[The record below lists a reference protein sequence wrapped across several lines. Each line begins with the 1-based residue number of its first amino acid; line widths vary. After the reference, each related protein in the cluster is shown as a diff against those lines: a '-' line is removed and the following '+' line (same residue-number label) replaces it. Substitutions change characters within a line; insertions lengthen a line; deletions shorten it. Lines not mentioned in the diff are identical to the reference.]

1 MSEPSKGAQSVPGE
15 SLRAELPSGPSLNTE
30 IEAFGHWRA
39 DLLDLVSA
47 LRRWIEEQGFLT
59 PSVSDRLDR
68 IDTQVRA
75 NKVMVA
81 FVAEFSRGKSELIN
95 AIFFASY
102 GRRIM
107 PASAGRT
114 TMCPTEL
121 GYDDQLPPCLLLL
134 PIETRLE
141 PQALMEWRMTPEKWI
156 RIELDAND
164 GEGLATAMAKVS
176 EVRKVSLQ
184 DAPALGLWSTA
195 EGGATAPVDADGLVE
210 VPRWRH
216 AVINM
221 AHPLLKQGL
230 VILDTPGL
238 NAIGA
243 EPELTVN
250 LIPQAQAALFI
261 LSADAGVTKSDLD
274 IWRNHLVVHEG
285 DHNNRL
291 AVLNKIDVLWDGL
304 STVQSVSAQIE
315 QQRVSTAA
323 TLGVSVDQVIPVSA
337 QKGLLAKV
345 RGDSKLLAA
354 SRLGDLEQAL
364 VERLVHH
371 RKEVITNA
379 LAASAQDFEKEIAH
393 LVMTR
398 KRDLSE
404 QALEL
409 KGLKG
414 KNSLV
419 IKQLR
424 GRIEQEEK
432 EFDGARQRMLALR
445 SIHNK
450 SQSKLATILGSESLK
465 KDFAAIRSVLTASR
479 FKIGLRTA
487 YEDLFDRLEAIQ
499 GEVADL
505 QDEMTKMLHGTFRQ
519 LNSEFGFSLQIAEA
533 VDLGKYRNEVQLV
546 RTGYLKFISLGNSF
560 GLMQENAAEKLLR
573 ALYSRI
579 RSIHDSELSELEAW
593 NRFAANGLDT
603 QLREKRRNYARRIEA
618 VERIGDAADGL
629 GYRLDEIGVQERLLD
644 ELGTKAAT
652 LARTVHATAAEM
664 TARH

>member
-1 MSEPSKGAQSVPGE
+1 MPE
-15 SLRAELPSGPSLNTE
+15 SITEMGQQVAGSGSPVTAVGPSLSRE
-30 IEAFGHWRA
+30 IEAFGQWRTG
-39 DLLDLVSA
+39 LLDSVGA
-47 LRRWIEEQGFLT
+47 LRRWIEDQGLLT
-59 PSVSDRLDR
+59 PLVADRLDR
-68 IDTQVRA
+68 IDAQVRA

-141 PQALMEWRMTPEKWI
+141 PQALMEWRMMPEKWI
-156 RIELDAND
+156 RIDLDAND
-164 GEGLATAMAKVS
+164 GEGLAAAMSKVA
-176 EVRKVSLQ
+176 EVRKVTLEE
-184 DAPALGLWSTA
+184 ATALGLWLNA
-195 EGGATAPVDADGLVE
+195 EGGVPVDSDGLVE

-261 LSADAGVTKSDLD
+261 LSADAGVTKSDLE
-274 IWRNHLVVHEG
+274 IWQGHLVVHEG
-285 DHNNRL
+285 DHKNRL
-291 AVLNKIDVLWDGL
+291 VVLNKIDVLWDGL
-304 STVQSVSAQIE
+304 STAESVSQQI
-315 QQRVSTAA
+315 QHQRLSTAA
-323 TLGVSVDQVIPVSA
+323 TLGVSIEQVIPVSA

-345 RGDSKLLAA
+345 RGDTQLLAA
-354 SRLGDLEQAL
+354 SRLVDLEQAL

-371 RKEVITNA
+371 RKAVITNA
-379 LAASAQDFEKEIAH
+379 LAASAVDFEKETTQFVTA
-393 LVMTR
+393 R
-398 KRDLSE
+398 KRDLAE
-404 QALEL
+404 QAQEL

-414 KNSLV
+414 KNNLV

-424 GRIEQEEK
+424 ARIEQEEK

-445 SIHNK
+445 SIHNR
-450 SQSKLATILGSESLK
+450 SQTRVSAILGAEALK
-465 KDFAAIRSVLTASR
+465 KEFADIRGVLTTSR
-479 FKIGLRTA
+479 LKLGLRTA

-499 GEVADL
+499 REVEE
-505 QDEMTKMLHGTFRQ
+505 QQEEMTKMLHGTFRQ
-519 LNSEFGFSLQIAEA
+519 LNSEFGFSLQLAEA
-533 VDLGKYRNEVQLV
+533 VDIGKYRREIQQV
-546 RTGYLKFISLGNSF
+546 RTGYIKFISLGSTWN
-560 GLMQENAAEKLLR
+560 LMQGNAGEKLLR

-579 RSIHDSELSELEAW
+579 RSIHDSEMSELEAW
-593 NRFAANGLDT
+593 NRFAANGLDS
-603 QLREKRRNYARRIEA
+603 QLREKRRNYTRRIEA

-629 GYRLDEIGVQERLLD
+629 AYRLTEIGVQESLLD
-644 ELGTKAAT
+644 EMAMKAAQ
-652 LARTVHATAAEM
+652 LSRSVHANAAAV
-664 TARH
+664 TKSP